1 MKKFSIVLP
10 IYGNEKNIP
19 VTVPYILD
27 RSPVLFPNYD
37 IEIIMVNDGSPD
49 NSYEIMKEYQ
59 RQYPEIIK
67 IASFTRNFGQY
78 AAWNYGMALATGD
91 VVGVIS
97 ADLQE
102 PFDLFADMLQ
112 EWENGYEFVCA
123 RRESRS
129 DKHHILP
136 VIAHFII
143 RKLCAKNYPKGGFD
157 FFVISR
163 NALQEYLKI
172 NEKNGSP
179 QLLMLWFGFQS
190 KSIPYERTE
199 RKIGKSGFTF
209 SKRLK
214 ELVDA
219 VITNSYFPMRAM
231 SVIGGISALG
241 GFLYGFYIVVS
252 TIVSTLNDTYNDVL
266 GWPSIVTIII
276 FFSGLI
282 LMSLGIMGEYIWR
295 IFDYVKQRPPYV
307 VKEIIDEIPYKE
319 ITIASQER
327 SEPEER

>member
-10 IYGNEKNIP
+10 IYENEENIP
-19 VTVPYILD
+19 ITIPYIID
-27 RSPVLFPNYD
+27 KSPILFPNYD

-49 NSYEIMKEYQ
+49 NSYEIMKTYQ
-59 RQYPEIIK
+59 QQYPDIIK

-78 AAWNYGMALATGD
+78 AAWNYGLTLADGD

-129 DKHHILP
+129 DKHHVLP
-136 VIAHFII
+136 VIAHFMIQ
-143 RKLCAKNYPKGGFD
+143 RLCAKNYPSGGFD
-157 FFVISR
+157 FFVIDR

-172 NEKNGSP
+172 NEKNGLP
-179 QLLMLWFGFQS
+179 QLLMLWFGFHG

-209 SKRLK
+209 SKRFK
-214 ELVDA
+214 ELIDA
-219 VITNSYFPMRAM
+219 IITNSYFPMRAM
-231 SVIGGISALG
+231 SVIGGVSAVG
-241 GFLYGFYIVVS
+241 GFLYAFYIVVS
-252 TIVSTLNDTYNDVL
+252 MIISIINNNNNDIP
-266 GWPSIVTIII
+266 GWTSIVTIII

-282 LMSLGIMGEYIWR
+282 LLSLGIIGEYIWR
-295 IFDYVKQRPPYV
+295 IFDYVKGRPPYV
-307 VKEIIDEIPYKE
+307 VKETIDEIPDKRGRNLY
-319 ITIASQER
+319 QEQN
-327 SEPEER
+327 